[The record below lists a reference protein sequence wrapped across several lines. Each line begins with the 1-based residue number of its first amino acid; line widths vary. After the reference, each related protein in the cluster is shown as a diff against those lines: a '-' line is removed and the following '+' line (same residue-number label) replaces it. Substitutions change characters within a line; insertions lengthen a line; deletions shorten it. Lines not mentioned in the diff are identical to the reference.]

1 MRAFLLYINLIML
14 FLFALIYRRLTQC
27 MPMQAVA
34 EPTMS
39 RPAVGQRQGDH
50 HYRHR
55 VLERVQTERLTDRR
69 HRLNQ

>member
-39 RPAVGQRQGDH
+39 RPAAGQHQGVR
-50 HYRHR
+50 HYRH
-55 VLERVQTERLTDRR
+55 LDEERVQTGRLTDRR
-69 HRLNQ
+69 RRLNQ